1 MGLTQRHSGLE
12 QFLAA
17 DAVDD
22 LETVETPRHRCG
34 NSRFP
39 DARRP
44 ERMQRIDPA
53 APAIEVTDH
62 GDIAGI
68 RRPDAEHGSGIRR
81 MRPEQAVGLLIPA
94 FVEQIKRVR

>member
-1 MGLTQRHSGLE
+1 MGLTQRHSGLDH
-12 QFLAA
+12 FLAA
-17 DAVDD
+17 DAVYD

-39 DARRP
+39 DARRA

-53 APAIEVTDH
+53 APAIKVTDH
-62 GDIAGI
+62 GDKTGI

-81 MRPEQAVGLLIPA
+81 MRPEQAVGLVIPA
-94 FVEQIKRVR
+94 FVEKIKRV